1 MAMTADTD
9 KPYAVRWHNAEYATI
24 ETDGEV
30 VAELTL
36 KSGESPSALLLK
48 GIAGARRER
57 IFAALTRAIEARGGP
72 YTERRHEPHHW
83 RAAERG

>member
-1 MAMTADTD
+1 MNTD
-9 KPYAVRWHNAEYATI
+9 AGKPFAVRWHNAEYATI

-36 KSGESPSALLLK
+36 RPGEAPSALLRK
-48 GIAGARRER
+48 GTAGERRER

-83 RAAERG
+83 QAAGQG